1 MRVVVGVDSA
11 GHWRAPVALLQRL
24 RLPDVKPILVHC
36 VEPLP
41 AIGMFPEA
49 IDQAAVFTMEKGRED
64 LGRQILAE
72 AHQALGMG
80 SEERLEFGT
89 PVHTLLHAADESG
102 AKMIAV
108 GSEEKGSWGSM
119 FLGSVGKGV
128 LIGAQQSIL
137 FGKGQIPTNGPVTA
151 ILATDHSPYVDRG
164 IDWLLDNLPRG
175 IGKFIIL
182 SAVEDGSEDVARAEK
197 ANHDLAIRFAQ
208 HGLGA
213 HGEVAKAHPAEAIKK
228 AMERHNADLLI
239 LGAQGHGFLER
250 LRVGSVSFDQVINS
264 PHSVLVLRP

>member
-1 MRVVVGVDSA
+1 MRVVVGVDA
-11 GHWRAPVALLQRL
+11 AEHWRAPVVLLQRL

-49 IDQAAVFTMEKGRED
+49 LDQSAIMAMEKGREEFAH
-64 LGRQILAE
+64 RVLAD
-72 AHQALGMG
+72 AHRIMGMG
-80 SEERLEFGT
+80 SEERMEFGT
-89 PVHTLLHAADESG
+89 PVHTLLDVADETG

-108 GSEEKGSWGSM
+108 GSAEKGSWGSM

-128 LIGAQQSIL
+128 LIGAHQSIL
-137 FGKGQIPTNGPVTA
+137 FGKGQIATDGPVTA
-151 ILATDHSPYVDRG
+151 ILATDHSPYVNQG
-164 IDWLLDNLPRG
+164 IDWLMENLPRG

-182 SAVEDGSEDVARAEK
+182 TAVEDGSEDGARAEK

-213 HGEVAKAHPAEAIKK
+213 HGEVAKGHPAEAIKA
-228 AMERHNADLLI
+228 AMERHKANLLI